1 MIRNAPVTCLS
12 NLHTAYPEPDRRL
25 THLAAVEIIGPHQQR
40 DFFSRTVIE
49 YQPNSFMHMFQ
60 QPDEGLLQHQMSL
73 YQSLLLGLPNLFR
86 FGQALMIPS
95 CALVVSKGIVW
106 SS

>member
-73 YQSLLLGLPNLFR
+73 YQSLLLGLPIRTSSNDPLMCTC
-86 FGQALMIPS
+86 GQQGD
-95 CALVVSKGIVW
+95 CLVIIV
-106 SS
+106 